1 MPESIIHLRQD
12 RNYRIISYGFC
23 LTLTSF
29 FCVYYLSGI
38 ILLISII
45 IILISIFST
54 LKKDNTLDAIVLPID
69 DSYYELIENKV
80 RTSFWLVKKKIII
93 NGWIYISFIQE
104 GSNKKIKIWL
114 HKSNFVEKNDI
125 RKLAKNLL
133 LYN

>member
-1 MPESIIHLRQD
+1 MPGSTIHLKQD
-12 RNYRIISYGFC
+12 RKYRVFTYAFC

-45 IILISIFST
+45 IILISILFT
-54 LKKDNTLDAIVLPID
+54 LKKTDTLDAIVLPID

-80 RTSFWLVKKKIII
+80 KTNFWLVKRKIII
-93 NGWIYISFIQE
+93 SDWVYIFFMQD

-125 RKLAKNLL
+125 RTLAKNLL
-133 LYN
+133 LS